1 MLDYVCGRWGVDE
14 ADVVRP
20 FWPGDDF
27 ETFEYPE
34 GYVVVENP
42 PFSILAKIQGFNL
55 GRGFGLLKRKRAAE
69 HIRSTTRELFW
80 WAQQDSNLQPGDYE
94 SLALTVAP

>member
-1 MLDYVCGRWGVDE
+1 MSRSRSSFNDYE
-14 ADVVRP
+14 A
-20 FWPGDDF
+20 
-27 ETFEYPE
+27 FEYPE
-34 GYVVVENP
+34 GYVVVKNP

-55 GRGFGLLKRKRAAE
+55 ERGFGLLKLKRAAE
-69 HIRSTTRELFW
+69 HIRSTTRDLFW